1 MNIAYIRTSTGGQ
14 DGQGQKKSILE
25 WAASRGIKIDKWETE
40 SISSRVKKA
49 DREISRITE
58 GLENGDNI
66 IVSEL
71 SRLGR
76 SSMTEVF
83 SIIEMIRERGA
94 GLEVVSEGLSI
105 KPGKTD
111 IKTEAVLSALSLA
124 GRIERDM
131 ISERT
136 KHALQAR
143 KEAGIKLGR
152 PVGGSKLEQHDDVI
166 QGYLDKKI
174 SKASIAKILD
184 VSRST
189 LYAYLKNRGKQK
201 RDSRKPEG
209 RKNMITGDDGFY
221 MPEPEEEREVIKKL
235 SGGLKKTSW

>member
-14 DGQGQKKSILE
+14 NGQGQRKAILE
-25 WAASRGIKIDKWETE
+25 WSASRGVKIDTWEVE
-40 SISSRVKKA
+40 SISSRVKKEE
-49 DREISRITE
+49 RKISKITE
-58 GLENGDNI
+58 GLTAGDTV

-76 SSMTEVF
+76 SSMMEIF
-83 SIIEMIRERGA
+83 SIIETIREQGA
-94 GLEVVSEGLSI
+94 GLEVVSESLTITS
-105 KPGKTD
+105 GKTD

-143 KEAGIKLGR
+143 KQAGVKLGR
-152 PVGGSKLEQHDDVI
+152 PAGGSKLEQYDDVI
-166 QGYLDKKI
+166 QGYLNKKI
-174 SKASIAKILD
+174 SKMSIAKILD

-189 LYAYLKNRGKQK
+189 LYAYLKNRGKAGKPK
-201 RDSRKPEG
+201 RENRKAYQGEVKPE
-209 RKNMITGDDGFY
+209 
-221 MPEPEEEREVIKKL
+221 PAERMEVLEKL
-235 SGGLKKTSW
+235 ERALKSR